1 MSELMTQKIDSLP
14 PLPKTI
20 MEIEDFRG
28 KVGEKEPFEL
38 LKIIE
43 KDALIIST
51 LLKVSNSAMF
61 GFRSKVETPS
71 RAINL
76 LGVNFTI
83 SIAIGGTVQNLLQ
96 ANLDPYGISTD
107 DFMDASNLASSL
119 VNLWVSKIDYDL
131 KEELLLP
138 AFLQETGKF
147 ILSELIHESDKVD
160 EFQDAI
166 INSGKELSE
175 IEHEF
180 VGFSCS
186 KITAN
191 IFKHWKLSHN
201 LIFAIGFVGDIK
213 NCPDEFKEKAQIL
226 EVIKILSD
234 ITAPLSETNISKALS
249 KAQEYELDTSLLSKA
264 ITRIKDKIEE
274 EEGIIVTS

>member
-1 MSELMTQKIDSLP
+1 MKNTLIQKIDALP
-14 PLPKTI
+14 PLPKSV
-20 MEIEDFRG
+20 IELEEFR
-28 KVGEKEPFEL
+28 KSIDKEPLDL

-43 KDALIIST
+43 QDPLIITT
-51 LLKVSNSAMF
+51 LLKVANSAMF
-61 GFRSKVETPS
+61 GFRHAVESPS

-83 SIAIGGTVQNLLQ
+83 SIALGSIVQDLIKS
-96 ANLDPYGISTD
+96 NLDAYKVSTD
-107 DFMDASNLASSL
+107 DFMFTSNLASNL
-119 VNLWVSKIDYDL
+119 VNSWVASISFDL

-147 ILSELIHESDKVD
+147 ILSELIHDSGRVE
-160 EFQDAI
+160 EFQEAI

-201 LIFAIGFVGDIK
+201 LIFAIGFVGDIE
-213 NCPDEFKEKAQIL
+213 NCPDEFKQKAQIL

-234 ITAPLSETNISKALS
+234 ITAPLSETNISKALT
-249 KAQEYELDTSLLSKA
+249 KAQEYQLDTSLLSKA
-264 ITRIKDKIEE
+264 IGKIKDKIEE
-274 EEGIIVTS
+274 EE

>member
-1 MSELMTQKIDSLP
+1 MKNNLLEKIDALP
-14 PLPKTI
+14 PLPKSVI
-20 MEIEDFRG
+20 DLEEFR
-28 KVGEKEPFEL
+28 KSTNKEPLDL

-43 KDALIIST
+43 QDPLIITT
-51 LLKVSNSAMF
+51 LLKVANSAMF
-61 GFRSKVETPS
+61 GFRHAVESPS

-83 SIAIGGTVQNLLQ
+83 SIALGSIVQDLIKS
-96 ANLDPYGISTD
+96 NLDSYKVSTD
-107 DFMDASNLASSL
+107 DFMFTSNLASNL
-119 VNLWVSKIDYDL
+119 VNSWVGAISFDL

-147 ILSELIHESDKVD
+147 ILSELIHESGKVE

-166 INSGKELSE
+166 KKGDKELSE
-175 IEHEF
+175 IENEF
-180 VGFSCS
+180 VGYSCS

-201 LIFAIGFVGDIK
+201 LIFAIGFVGDLK

-234 ITAPLSETNISKALS
+234 ITNPMSEKNITKALKKAKEYNLDS
-249 KAQEYELDTSLLSKA
+249 KLLSKA
-264 ITRIKDKIEE
+264 IEKIQTKLEDEE
-274 EEGIIVTS
+274 